1 VTVGFIGF
9 GEARSTIDRATSLR
23 EGSTA

>member
-1 VTVGFIGF
+1 VTVGFMGF

-23 EGSTA
+23 EGSIA